1 VKQFAAFI
9 LPVVRHAWVRLASGL
24 LSVALLLSLV
34 SAGYSDWKKE
44 ITAANYCPV
53 VPAGWPQNQF
63 RYIQLYIDNER
74 LREPIFEGRYVVNLG
89 TDFGHEYHLRITQA
103 GSENYAST
111 TFVPTFIWS
120 DNLQNLMMPNNKE
133 EMAFLSRS
141 SSHYWFPFDSA
152 HFHEAFIFDPAIDI
166 RAILLKNLVA
176 GFYMPCD
183 KVTGET
189 KPGSAEISFELN
201 RNPLIVDAAVL
212 LLLVA
217 AGFAVLITL
226 FMDGGPLPHA
236 LSSYFFAV
244 WTIRTLF
251 GLTAEGF
258 PTFFDLCL
266 ISLVLLIILLLF
278 LRSLGLRELL
288 IPVGRSGRHL
298 VRRLE
303 GRELVTEG
311 AADIR
316 VRPV

>member
-1 VKQFAAFI
+1 VKQFSTFII

-24 LSVALLLSLV
+24 VSVALLLWLV

-44 ITAANYCPV
+44 ITAANYCQM

-63 RYIQLYIDNER
+63 RYIQLYIDNEK
-74 LREPIFEGRYVVNLG
+74 LREPVFEGRYVVNLG
-89 TDFGHEYHLRITQA
+89 TVGREYHLRITQA
-103 GSENYAST
+103 GSGNYAST

-120 DNLQNLMMPNNKE
+120 DNLQNLVMPNNKE
-133 EMAFLSRS
+133 EMAFVSRS
-141 SSHYWFPFDSA
+141 GSHYWFPFDSA
-152 HFHEAFIFDPAIDI
+152 DFHETFTFDPAIDI

-189 KPGSAEISFELN
+189 KLGSADISFELN

-217 AGFAVLITL
+217 LGFAVLITL
-226 FMDGGPLPHA
+226 FTDRGPLPHA
-236 LSSYFFAV
+236 LSSFFFAV

-278 LRSLGLRELL
+278 LRALGLRELL
-288 IPVGRSGRHL
+288 IPVGRSGHNL
-298 VRRLE
+298 VRKLE
-303 GRELVTEG
+303 GRELVT
-311 AADIR
+311 
-316 VRPV
+316 